1 MKKKYNSI
9 ESCSLN
15 ENTQTQDLIEI
26 LPSCTPD
33 ISIPNASIDPNE
45 VEINAT
51 LEGSPS
57 ISSIDTPTCSDLL
70 YECPSQPYSLTSLK
84 QNYLEKLTH
93 TNNRWTM

>member
-15 ENTQTQDLIEI
+15 ENTQTHDLIEI

-93 TNNRWTM
+93 TNKRWTM